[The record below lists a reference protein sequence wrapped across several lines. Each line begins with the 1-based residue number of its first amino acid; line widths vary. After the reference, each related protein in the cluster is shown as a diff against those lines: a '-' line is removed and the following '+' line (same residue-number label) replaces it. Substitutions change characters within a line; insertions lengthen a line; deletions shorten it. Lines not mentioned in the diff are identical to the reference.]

1 MTGFIRI
8 SGSRTSNTKNP
19 TAKTE
24 EMTKYR
30 RSHRECEWSD
40 CDQTKSLHVHHVL
53 PQHKYPEYV
62 DGDYHGRIGNNFI
75 CYCPFHHFAY
85 HNAYATKRNDK
96 RHKNPTRLLWWQVL
110 QWADDNKISIED
122 LESVNRAIRVSLAR
136 EEEALMHHLPFL
148 ANVGSVSPYI
158 GLFGTVWGIINSFQ
172 GLSDATQATI
182 NAVAPGISEALVATA
197 LGLFAAIPAVVAYN
211 RFASESDS
219 QLQQSSVFGEELASI
234 LYRQTVKVKN

>member
-1 MTGFIRI
+1 MNDFSVIDLFLQASFIVQAVMVILIIISVVSWIVIFERYFNLNRIKVANSSFEEQFWSGKDLSELHDVIKDIPREELVGSLSVFKHGFNEFLRL
-8 SGSRTSNTKNP
+8 G
-19 TAKTE
+19 
-24 EMTKYR
+24 
-30 RSHRECEWSD
+30 
-40 CDQTKSLHVHHVL
+40 
-53 PQHKYPEYV
+53 
-62 DGDYHGRIGNNFI
+62 DG
-75 CYCPFHHFAY
+75 
-85 HNAYATKRNDK
+85 
-96 RHKNPTRLLWWQVL
+96 Q
-110 QWADDNKISIED
+110 KITIED

-136 EEEALMHHLPFL
+136 EEESLMRHLPFL

-211 RFASESDS
+211 KFASESDS

-234 LYRQTVKVKN
+234 LYRQTVKEKL

>member
-1 MTGFIRI
+1 MNDFSVIDLFLQASLIVQAVMVILIIISILSWIVIFERHFNLNRI
-8 SGSRTSNTKNP
+8 KVSNQSFEERFWSGADLS
-19 TAKTE
+19 
-24 EMTKYR
+24 
-30 RSHRECEWSD
+30 
-40 CDQTKSLHVHHVL
+40 SLHEDIKDLERIEIIGSLRVFKHGFN
-53 PQHKYPEYV
+53 EYL
-62 DGDYHGRIGNNFI
+62 RL
-75 CYCPFHHFAY
+75 
-85 HNAYATKRNDK
+85 NDE
-96 RHKNPTRLLWWQVL
+96 Q
-110 QWADDNKISIED
+110 KISIED